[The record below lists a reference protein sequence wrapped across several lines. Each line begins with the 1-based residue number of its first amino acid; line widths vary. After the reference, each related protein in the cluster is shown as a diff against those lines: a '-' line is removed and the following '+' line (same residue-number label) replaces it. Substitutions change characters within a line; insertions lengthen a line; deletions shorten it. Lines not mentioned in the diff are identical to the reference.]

1 MSKILF
7 LTDTDEKANV
17 LRRYVGD
24 LADVTTVRRA
34 RHSLR
39 GARYAVAMYDP
50 AVFAQPHSLGV
61 MMLLQTTGAQIER
74 LELP

>member
-1 MSKILF
+1 MKALF
-7 LTDTDEKANV
+7 LTDTEEKATV
-17 LRRYVGD
+17 LRHYVGD

-50 AVFAQPHSLGV
+50 AVFAQPHSLEV
-61 MMLLQTTGAQIER
+61 MMHLQATGAQIER
-74 LELP
+74 LETR

>member
-34 RHSLR
+34 RHGLR
-39 GARYAVAMYDP
+39 GARYNLAMYDP

-61 MMLLQTTGAQIER
+61 MLLLQTTGAQIER
-74 LELP
+74 LETR